1 MLKLNLKIKNIYT
14 KNNEYSNTTL
24 VKVKFTFGGL
34 NYALLAN
41 SNTTLVKV
49 KFLDFYLYNKLLQH
63 SNTTLVKVKY

>member
-1 MLKLNLKIKNIYT
+1 MLKLNGHGRYYAARELGH
-14 KNNEYSNTTL
+14 SNTTL

-49 KFLDFYLYNKLLQH
+49 KC
-63 SNTTLVKVKY
+63 